1 MVPIS
6 LTCNIWRKQVAKR
19 PVFQFKI
26 TLQGIHPPI
35 WRRIQISDLCTFW
48 DLHVAIQ
55 DAMGWWDYHLHD
67 FKVINPITN
76 KKGHMGIDA
85 DDDFDILNTLPGW
98 DFKVR
103 DYISANEKMIYS
115 YDYGDGWKH
124 MVEFE
129 GEHSKLKQSRDYPI
143 CVDGERACPPE
154 DVGGVPGYE
163 NFIIAINDPNH
174 EEHDKFLQWVG
185 GKYDPNKFSPK
196 KVKFDNP
203 RKRWFKA
210 FTLV

>member
-1 MVPIS
+1 M
-6 LTCNIWRKQVAKR
+6 AKR

-26 TLQGIHPPI
+26 TLQEIHPPI
-35 WRRIQISDLCTFW
+35 WRRIQISDLSTFW

-67 FKVINPITN
+67 FKVINPVTGE
-76 KKGHMGIDA
+76 KEHMGIPS

-103 DYISANEKMIYS
+103 DYVRANEKMIYS

-129 GEHSKLKQSRDYPI
+129 GEHPKLKQSRDYPI
-143 CVDGERACPPE
+143 CIAGKRACPPE
-154 DVGGVPGYE
+154 DVGGIPGYE
-163 NFIIAINDPNH
+163 NYILAITDPTH
-174 EEHDKFLQWVG
+174 EEYAELLQWR
-185 GKYDPNKFSPK
+185 GKYDPNKFNPK

-203 RKRWFKA
+203 RKRWDKA
-210 FTLV
+210 FAQD